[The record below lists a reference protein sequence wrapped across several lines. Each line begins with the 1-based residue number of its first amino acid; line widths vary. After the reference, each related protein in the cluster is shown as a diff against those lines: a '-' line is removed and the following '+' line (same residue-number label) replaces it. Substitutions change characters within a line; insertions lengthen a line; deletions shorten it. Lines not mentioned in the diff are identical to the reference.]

1 MEDAH
6 MKKIRKLEIKD
17 TVTIGVLSGMCVIA
31 TSIKIPLG
39 VGAMVHLGTA
49 FLFTVAILFGGVY
62 AGLSAAIG
70 SAFFDLVMGFSPY
83 TPWSF
88 IIKGSAGLIAG
99 VIAHGLWPQAGTGS
113 PIAGG
118 GRWILRAVLGC
129 LAAAAWTLGGYMI
142 AWWQVTGS
150 LAVAFSNMPASL
162 LTSSV
167 GMIVALFLAPRLQK
181 ALKRQQEY

>member
-1 MEDAH
+1 MSDA
-6 MKKIRKLEIKD
+6 KGFKIKD
-17 TVTIGVLSGMCVIA
+17 TVMIGVLAGMCAIA

-49 FLFTVAILFGGVY
+49 FMFTVAIVFGGMY

-70 SAFFDLVMGFSPY
+70 SAFFDLLMGFSPY

-88 IIKGSAGLIAG
+88 FIKGIAGLLVG
-99 VIAHGLWPQAGTGS
+99 VIAHGLWPQTTPTGAGKTGH
-113 PIAGG
+113 
-118 GRWILRAVLGC
+118 WLLRALIGC
-129 LAAAAWTLGGYMI
+129 LVAAAWTLCGYI
-142 AWWQVTGS
+142 FAWWQVTGS
-150 LAVAFSNMPASL
+150 LAVAFANVPASL

-181 ALKRQQEY
+181 ALRR

>member
-1 MEDAH
+1 MNE
-6 MKKIRKLEIKD
+6 KPQFTIRD
-17 TVTIGVLSGMCVIA
+17 TVTIGVLSGMCAIA

-49 FLFTVAILFGGVY
+49 FMFTVAMTFGGVY

-70 SAFFDLVMGFSPY
+70 SAFFDLLMGFSPY

-88 IIKGSAGLIAG
+88 VIKGIAGLIAG
-99 VIAHGLWPQAGTGS
+99 VIAHGFWPRPAAES
-113 PIAGG
+113 PMIKGKWVV
-118 GRWILRAVLGC
+118 RSVLGC
-129 LAAAAWTLGGYMI
+129 LAAAAWTLGGYII

-150 LAVAFSNMPASL
+150 LAVAFANIPASL

-167 GMIVALFLAPRLQK
+167 GFVVALLLAPRLQR
-181 ALKRQQEY
+181 ALNR